1 MTGDITINYLAV
13 ITAAVVNMAIGFLW
27 YGPAFG
33 KTWVRLMGFTPEKL
47 EEMKKKGMT
56 MSLIMMFIASLVMA
70 YVLAY
75 FLAALNIA
83 DTYGA
88 VILAFWVWL
97 GFVAT
102 VIISP
107 VLWEDKSWKLYF
119 FNVAYYLVS
128 LSAMTLILVAWK

>member
-83 DTYGA
+83 DAYGA